1 MITGNSLFILPVAAC
16 CMWPLRQLKADG
28 FFRICTDDDM
38 ALASCFSKFSFW
50 TIAIDSSKGY
60 YPLWAAYFETQL
72 AAIKRFY
79 TRNGLENRETSYR
92 YQRTIFTLLSWNSK
106 VKCYFTAYIRP
117 LKEAVLRRYSIIFL
131 KPRRQWPWKSKTSTH
146 HHLTLV
152 RSRTKNS
159 ECSVNPWR
167 SLATYLASYSMF
179 TRGGLSEA
187 TNVSNT
193 LILPGQLPNESTGI
207 KLAR

>member
-1 MITGNSLFILPVAAC
+1 MTTPSA
-16 CMWPLRQLKADG
+16 KADG

-50 TIAIDSSKGY
+50 TIAIDSSKGC

-92 YQRTIFTLLSWNSK
+92 YQRTVFTLLSWNSK

-117 LKEAVLRRYSIIFL
+117 LKEAVLRRYFIIWYWFKVTTPPL
-131 KPRRQWPWKSKTSTH
+131 RKGSPNRKERWNDWFTIYDCKRERKSFKA
-146 HHLTLV
+146 V
-152 RSRTKNS
+152 D
-159 ECSVNPWR
+159 
-167 SLATYLASYSMF
+167 
-179 TRGGLSEA
+179 
-187 TNVSNT
+187 
-193 LILPGQLPNESTGI
+193 
-207 KLAR
+207 